1 MTYKQLNIRECRE
14 IVFSHGGHL
23 FACQNDKEIWVY
35 KFYTASIPQHF
46 KFIGH
51 NQPVKRIDWL
61 DDDTGFVTCGQ
72 DATINVWKL
81 YPAPGEVGPAWSFKL
96 ASKIQFS
103 SVACFLPERK
113 PGDGEGSLEPFVY
126 AAGADR
132 SIREITKDKDKED
145 SVPKEMLRYE
155 ENLTYSQVLVG
166 YQRSL
171 LYAGLAEPNRPGSIQ
186 VFRYANET
194 MEKVLEVQA
203 HSQ

>member
-1 MTYKQLNIRECRE
+1 M
-14 IVFSHGGHL
+14 
-23 FACQNDKEIWVY
+23 
-35 KFYTASIPQHF
+35 
-46 KFIGH
+46 
-51 NQPVKRIDWL
+51 
-61 DDDTGFVTCGQ
+61 
-72 DATINVWKL
+72 
-81 YPAPGEVGPAWSFKL
+81 
-96 ASKIQFS
+96 
-103 SVACFLPERK
+103 PERK
-113 PGDGEGSLEPFVY
+113 PGDGEGALEPFVY